1 MFTAQVFTLYPEY
14 FPGPFKNGLYGK
26 AIEKKIWDLRTVNIR
41 DYAIDKHKTVDDT
54 PYGGGSGM
62 LIKPDVLA
70 KSLDKNINGDEKI
83 VYLSPKGKVFNQ
95 KIAKEL
101 SLENKVNIICG
112 HFEGIDQ
119 RVLENRKIDEISLGD
134 FVLSG
139 GETATYVFLDA
150 ILRLIPGVLGNEKS
164 TSEESFENGLLEYPQ
179 YTKPQ
184 IWEEKSVPNVLLSG
198 DHAKIKDWRL
208 SQSEAIT
215 RDRRPDLWQKY
226 NKKTN
231 LINLQM
237 KTIEEINQAN
247 VKKIA
252 AEKKLPNFFPGD
264 IVKIGVRITEGKRD
278 RIQYFEGV
286 CIAKKNRDLNSSFT
300 VRKISFGEGVERTFA
315 LYSPIVD
322 SIKVIRSGKVRRAKL
337 YYLRDRT
344 GKSARIAEKIKK
356 KIGIDVDVKTEQP
369 TAQNVTKTEESNIT
383 EETKVEKGSVEKKDT
398 SEKKNEKET
407 LKDKK

>member
-1 MFTAQVFTLYPEY
+1 
-14 FPGPFKNGLYGK
+14 
-26 AIEKKIWDLRTVNIR
+26 
-41 DYAIDKHKTVDDT
+41 
-54 PYGGGSGM
+54 
-62 LIKPDVLA
+62 
-70 KSLDKNINGDEKI
+70 
-83 VYLSPKGKVFNQ
+83 
-95 KIAKEL
+95 
-101 SLENKVNIICG
+101 
-112 HFEGIDQ
+112 
-119 RVLENRKIDEISLGD
+119 
-134 FVLSG
+134 
-139 GETATYVFLDA
+139 
-150 ILRLIPGVLGNEKS
+150 
-164 TSEESFENGLLEYPQ
+164 
-179 YTKPQ
+179 
-184 IWEEKSVPNVLLSG
+184 
-198 DHAKIKDWRL
+198 
-208 SQSEAIT
+208 
-215 RDRRPDLWQKY
+215 
-226 NKKTN
+226 
-231 LINLQM
+231 M

-356 KIGIDVDVKTEQP
+356 KIGIDVDVKTAQP

-383 EETKVEKGSVEKKDT
+383 EATKVERESVEKKDT

-407 LKDKK
+407 LEDKK